1 VEKGICEVDRSHF
14 LLIISVH
21 NVLHWHSILVVGSTV
36 SAQHCGCINIINM
49 NSSSKDNSNN
59 SIIEKNYQSATEGS
73 GAMNADDIDNAILP
87 SKQEFIDDNNIE
99 ECNLSERDD
108 SPPDEE
114 FVVLTNQDG
123 VHHISHHGQG
133 LSCSLPNDTFSFIF
147 ISKVFSIPFLI
158 LR

>member
-1 VEKGICEVDRSHF
+1 
-14 LLIISVH
+14 
-21 NVLHWHSILVVGSTV
+21 
-36 SAQHCGCINIINM
+36 M
-49 NSSSKDNSNN
+49 NSSSKDNSNS

-99 ECNLSERDD
+99 ECNRSERDD

-114 FVVLTNQDG
+114 FVVLTNRDG
-123 VHHISHHGQG
+123 FITTSPIMAKASHAHSQMTH
-133 LSCSLPNDTFSFIF
+133 LASSSFQKYLAYPSL
-147 ISKVFSIPFLI
+147 